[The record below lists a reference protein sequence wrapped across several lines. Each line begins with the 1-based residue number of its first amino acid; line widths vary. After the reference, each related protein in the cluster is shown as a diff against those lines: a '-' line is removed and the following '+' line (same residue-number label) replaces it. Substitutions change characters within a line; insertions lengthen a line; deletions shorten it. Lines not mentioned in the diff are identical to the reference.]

1 MEEESMTTLV
11 LLVEGLALLELD
23 ALRFVD
29 TFRFVSA
36 LREAGGAAFP
46 MKWDVL
52 A

>member
-1 MEEESMTTLV
+1 MDEESITTLV
-11 LLVEGLALLELD
+11 LFVEGLALLELD

-36 LREAGGAAFP
+36 LRDTGALA
-46 MKWDVL
+46 MKCDVL

>member
-1 MEEESMTTLV
+1 MTTLV

-29 TFRFVSA
+29 TFRFVST